1 LGAQSKQLDPS
12 GLRSGRV
19 FTLVYA
25 DLRELCARRGKRALG
40 FRQSSLLGRE
50 LRLCGVELGGKLLL
64 LGLEREQARSF
75 LAQIELKASDRIA
88 LSANLGE
95 LVRGLCL

>member
-1 LGAQSKQLDPS
+1 MGAQSKQLDPP
-12 GLRSGRV
+12 GLCGGRA

-25 DLRELCARRGKRALG
+25 DLRELRTRRGKRALG
-40 FRQSSLLGRE
+40 FGQSALLGRE

-64 LGLEREQARSF
+64 LGLEREQACSF
-75 LAQIELKASDRIA
+75 LAEIELKASDRIA

-95 LVRGLCL
+95 LVGGLCL